1 MSIFKEQRKTLTKSN
16 SGLAKEMLEYLEEVK
31 EQEYEQHIGEL
42 TIVDEMSTEE
52 ESVLIDCPAVISND
66 EIEHQNISIITSQSK
81 EVRIDF
87 ESPRH
92 NLNTTASSH
101 KAKIHTESETTDRLA
116 TLQDEIHPS
125 ESHYEL
131 SQQKQKRKSL
141 SQKGPSRT
149 ERL

>member
-1 MSIFKEQRKTLTKSN
+1 MSIFKDQRKTLTKSN

-81 EVRIDF
+81 GVKIDF
-87 ESPRH
+87 GSPRH

-116 TLQDEIHPS
+116 TL
-125 ESHYEL
+125 
-131 SQQKQKRKSL
+131 
-141 SQKGPSRT
+141 
-149 ERL
+149 